1 METVPMKIIAR
12 IHSDFP
18 SKFGIPRQSGL
29 VEALKARVV
38 FEPDFRSPEAVRG
51 LEGFSHI
58 WLIWQFSQA
67 VREDWSPTVRPPRLG
82 GNTRMGVFATRSPF
96 RPNAVG
102 LSSVRLER
110 VEPHTPQGPV
120 LHVAGADLM
129 DGTPIF
135 DIKPYLPYGDCR
147 PEATGG
153 FAPGADRLLEVEFPE
168 RWLSLLPEDRRQAA
182 AGVLALLSEGP
193 GADLRHGV
201 RRLGDPFPG
210 AGRAADG
217 GGSKREGLTEN
228 RKDRGAYRA
237 EVPDRERRAHDR
249 RPLFSSPG
257 PHLNAERAGAPV
269 FGKNRGK
276 TGRNTSFHQ
285 GEGNFF
291 CRNP

>member
-1 METVPMKIIAR
+1 M
-12 IHSDFP
+12 
-18 SKFGIPRQSGL
+18 
-29 VEALKARVV
+29 
-38 FEPDFRSPEAVRG
+38 
-51 LEGFSHI
+51 
-58 WLIWQFSQA
+58 
-67 VREDWSPTVRPPRLG
+67 
-82 GNTRMGVFATRSPF
+82 
-96 RPNAVG
+96 
-102 LSSVRLER
+102 
-110 VEPHTPQGPV
+110 

-153 FAPGADRLLEVEFPE
+153 FAPGADPAAGSGVPGAVASRAGG
-168 RWLSLLPEDRRQAA
+168 RRQAA
-182 AGVLALLSEGP
+182 AGVLAQDPGLLSEGP

-249 RPLFSSPG
+249 RPLFFSPG